1 MSEKED
7 WKVDERVQWSDWVEK
22 EEVIYTGTITALVTA
37 TREKRSYGY
46 GYSSYNR
53 KSETEEFVEKVV
65 VKWDD
70 GEEET
75 LEAYQV
81 DPEDNEMERL
91 FRNSI
96 KVTTTRID
104 EKLALA
110 SKYLREA
117 VEISEETGI
126 PFSTGI
132 SFLSQA
138 YVPRSFEG
146 KFPDVNR
153 ELMSSLCE
161 VHNDYDGWQH
171 SAVC

>member
-7 WKVDERVQWSDWVEK
+7 WKVNDRVQWSDWVEK
-22 EEVIYTGTITALVTA
+22 QEIIHAGTITALVMA
-37 TREKRSYGY
+37 TREKRSYHY
-46 GYSSYNR
+46 GYNR
-53 KSETEEFVEKVV
+53 KPETEEFVEKVV

-75 LEAYQV
+75 LESYQV
-81 DPEDNEMERL
+81 NPEDNEMERL

-96 KVTTTRID
+96 GDASKRID
-104 EKLALA
+104 EKLSLA

-132 SFLSQA
+132 SFLSQG

-146 KFPDVNR
+146 KFPDVSR
-153 ELMSSLCE
+153 ELMSEICE
-161 VHNDYDGWQH
+161 VHNEYDGWQH
-171 SAVC
+171 SAVCY